1 MERLRHTAWA
11 LATLAVMVG
20 ALIAAVLTVR
30 ARDATRDSLRQAQ
43 VALAAAPGALNGAF
57 ATPQPLLAG
66 EPLGATDVLEDA
78 ELRAQLT
85 GAMAALERFWPT
97 PAARALRAEAA
108 LLDSDLAE
116 IMGLIVRGH
125 VDEASEVDDRYAEPL
140 AGALSAEIGTVNG
153 TLDRQVETAERT
165 SEEAM
170 FGVVAIAGVLTA
182 VLLIGLAAM
191 RRRAITIEIERRVA
205 RDTEER
211 LRHLAFHD
219 ALTGLP
225 NRLLAFDR
233 AEQMMARAHRHD
245 HPVAALYVDVDDFKR
260 VNDTYGHTAG
270 DELLR
275 GVAGRLAAIVRG
287 GDTAGR
293 LGGDEFV
300 VLLEGPT
307 LDAGPELVA
316 ERLLQSLR
324 RPYELSGDSG
334 PLSVTASVGIAT
346 GVRDSA
352 QELLHDADLALY
364 KAKATGRDRY
374 VVFRS
379 AAPLVP
385 SGGAHEVSASSPSR

>member
-1 MERLRHTAWA
+1 MERLRHDAWA
-11 LATLAVMVG
+11 LATLAVVVG
-20 ALIAAVLTVR
+20 TLVAAVLTVR
-30 ARDATRDSLRQAQ
+30 ARDATKDALRQAQ

-66 EPLGATDVLEDA
+66 EPLNATDVPEDT

-85 GAMAALERFWPT
+85 RAMAALERFWPT
-97 PAARALRAEAA
+97 PATRALGAEAA

-125 VDEASEVDDRYAEPL
+125 VGEASEVDYRYAEPL

-153 TLDRQVETAERT
+153 ALDRQIKTAERT
-165 SEEAM
+165 SEEAT
-170 FGVVAIAGVLTA
+170 FGVVAIAGVLAA

-191 RRRAITIEIERRVA
+191 RRRATATEIERRVA

-233 AEQMMARAHRHD
+233 AEQMLARARRHD
-245 HPVAALYVDVDDFKR
+245 HPVAALYVDVDGFKR
-260 VNDTYGHTAG
+260 VNDTYGHAAG
-270 DELLR
+270 DELLH
-275 GVAGRLAAIVRG
+275 GVAGRLAAIVRE

-300 VLLEGPT
+300 VLLESST

-324 RPYELSGDSG
+324 RPYELSGDFG
-334 PLSVTASVGIAT
+334 PLTVTASVGIAT

-352 QELLHDADLALY
+352 RELLHDADLALY
-364 KAKATGRDRY
+364 QAKATGRDRY

-379 AAPLVP
+379 AAPFVSS
-385 SGGAHEVSASSPSR
+385 SGVRLG